1 MKPTINV
8 IGAGLAGCEA
18 AWRAA
23 NMGCKVNLYEMKPAK
38 RTPAHR
44 SDLLGE
50 LVCSNSLRSNVI
62 SNAAGLLKEELK
74 CCSSL
79 IMEAALAAEVPA
91 GSALAVDRDK
101 FAAYITEKIT
111 THPNITLISGEIT
124 SFTEEEITVVATGPL
139 TSDALSD
146 FIAAKV
152 GGEGLHFYDAAAP
165 IVDAASIDMNKAF
178 LQSRYNK
185 GEASYL
191 NCPMNE
197 EEYRAFWEALT
208 TARQA
213 VLHEFEQDPKV
224 FEGCMPVEIMARRGF
239 ETLLYGPLKPV
250 GLTDPRT
257 GKEPFAV
264 VQLRQE
270 NLSASMYNLVGFQTN
285 LAFEEQRRVF
295 GMIPGLE
302 KALYHRYGVM
312 HRNTF
317 LDSPRLLN
325 ADYSLRNAPNI
336 FFAGQM
342 TGVEGYIES
351 ACSGVVAGYAAA
363 CRALGK
369 ETLDFPDITVMG
381 ALAHYISSPGITNF
395 QPMNANFGLVREL
408 GYRVKGGKVAKNE
421 TLARRSLDWFAENAN
436 TLSYCEEMLP

>member
-23 NMGCKVNLYEMKPAK
+23 HMGCRVNLYEMKPAK

-79 IMEAALAAEVPA
+79 IMEAALASEVPA
-91 GSALAVDRDK
+91 GSALAVDRDG

-111 THPNITLISGEIT
+111 SHPDITLISGEIT
-124 SFTEEEITVVATGPL
+124 SFTDEEITVVATGPL
-139 TSDALSD
+139 TSDALSA
-146 FIAAKV
+146 FIAARV
-152 GGEGLHFYDAAAP
+152 GSQGLHFYDAAAP
-165 IVDAASIDMNKAF
+165 IVDAASIDMDKAF

-224 FEGCMPVEIMARRGF
+224 FEGCMPVEIMARRGY

-257 GKEPFAV
+257 GREPFAV

-270 NLSASMYNLVGFQTN
+270 NLSQTMYNLVGFQTN

-302 KALYHRYGVM
+302 KAVYHRYGVM

-325 ADYSLRNAPNI
+325 ADYSMRTAPNI

-363 CRALGK
+363 CRALGR
-369 ETLDFPDITVMG
+369 EALDFPDITVMG
-381 ALAHYISSPGITNF
+381 ALAHYISSPGVTNF
-395 QPMNANFGLVREL
+395 QPMNANFGLVQPL
-408 GYRVKGGKVAKNE
+408 GYRVKGGKAAKNE
-421 TLARRSLDWFAENAN
+421 ALARRSLDWFAENAEK
-436 TLSYCEEMLP
+436 LSYCEEMNP